1 MSATSNN
8 PKQTD
13 DFISIQDLL
22 YLCLSKWYWF
32 AISLAI
38 TLAIAVLYIK
48 MTPPTYVRTASILIK
63 EDTKGGSLSGD
74 VSGLSDIG
82 LFQTNTN
89 VNNEILSL
97 KSPAI
102 MLDVVKRLH
111 LDINYTIPGSFHDK
125 VIYGTNQP
133 ITVSFINLPD
143 NETAQCSVS
152 LLTDN
157 LIEIYDFQL
166 NDEICENVQKIKGNL
181 QDTLSTP
188 VGKLVITPTKYYNG
202 KTDTPIRVSKSNT
215 LSTASGYT
223 QRLSVSLSEEK
234 SSVVDLSFSDVSTQR
249 AEDVLNTLISV
260 YNENWVKDK
269 NQIAISTSMF
279 INDRLAVIEQELGNV
294 DENIS
299 SFKSKN
305 LLPNV
310 EAASSMYMRQSS
322 EATSQ
327 LQVLNN
333 QLYMAR
339 YIHNY
344 MTSNNGKN
352 QLLPANS
359 GIESPSI
366 ENQISEYNTAQ
377 LQRNNLVANSSE
389 QNPLVID
396 LDQSLQSMRKAII
409 TSIDNLIVTLN
420 AQIKSV
426 QQEEQQTTSRIAANP
441 TQAKYLLSVERQQ
454 KVKEAL
460 YLFLLQKREEN
471 ELSQAFTAYNTRIIT
486 PPYGK
491 MIPTAPVKK
500 NILMVAIALGL
511 LIPVV
516 IIFIMENMNTRVR
529 GKKDIEN
536 LTLPFVGEIPLSYR
550 KKKRLPFRKSQPE
563 SYSIV
568 VKEKNRNVINE
579 AFRVVRTNLEF
590 MQGKNGHSPIIMVTS
605 MNPGSGKTFI
615 TMNLATSL
623 AIKGKKVL
631 AIDLDL
637 RKASLSTYI
646 QSPGKGVTNY
656 LIGQV
661 NTYNEVIVKGE
672 THPNLDILPV
682 GTIPPNPTELLARD
696 GLDKAIETLKKNF
709 EYVILDTAPV
719 GMVTD
724 TLLIG
729 RVADLSVYVCR
740 ADYTRKNEYT
750 LINELIDGNKLPNL
764 CTVINGLD
772 LKKRKYG
779 YYYGYGKYGKYYGYG
794 KRYGYGYGYGEQY
807 NDKE

>member
-13 DFISIQDLL
+13 DFVSIQDLL

-38 TLAIAVLYIK
+38 TLIIAVLYIK

-111 LDINYTIPGSFHDK
+111 LDINYTVPGSFHDK
-125 VIYGTNQP
+125 VIYGTNLP
-133 ITVSFINLPD
+133 ITVTFIDLPD

-166 NDEICENVQKIKGNL
+166 NGEICENTKKIKGNL

-188 VGKLVITPTKYYNG
+188 VGKLVITPTKYYKG
-202 KTDTPIRVSKSNT
+202 KTDIPILVSKSNM
-215 LSTASGYT
+215 LSTANRYA
-223 QRLSVSLSEEK
+223 QHLSVSLSEEK

-260 YNENWVKDK
+260 YNENWIKDK

-294 DENIS
+294 DEDIS

-310 EAASSMYMRQSS
+310 EAASSMYMQQSS

-327 LQVLNN
+327 LLVLNN

-426 QQEEQQTTSRIAANP
+426 QQEEQQTTSRIAASP

-529 GKKDIEN
+529 GRKDIEN
-536 LTLPFVGEIPLSYR
+536 LTLPFAGEIPLSYR
-550 KKKRLPFRKSQPE
+550 KKKRLPFHKPQSE

-623 AIKGKKVL
+623 AIKGKKIL

-682 GTIPPNPTELLARD
+682 GTIPPNPTELLFENH
-696 GLDKAIETLKKNF
+696 LEQMLSELKNQYDYIF
-709 EYVILDTAPV
+709 IDCPPV
-719 GMVTD
+719 E
-724 TLLIG
+724 I
-729 RVADLSVYVCR
+729 VADTSIINKYADQTLFVIR
-740 ADYTRKNEYT
+740 AELLERVMLPEIEKFYQTHKYKNMFLLLNGTTDAYTRY
-750 LINELIDGNKLPNL
+750 GYH
-764 CTVINGLD
+764 
-772 LKKRKYG
+772 KYG
-779 YYYGYGKYGKYYGYG
+779 YRYGYHYGYGSGYHHSSDE
-794 KRYGYGYGYGEQY
+794 K
-807 NDKE
+807 

>member
-8 PKQTD
+8 PNQTD

-133 ITVSFINLPD
+133 ITASFIDLPD
-143 NETAQCSVS
+143 NEMAQCSVS

-157 LIEIYDFQL
+157 LIEVYDFQL
-166 NDEICENVQKIKGNL
+166 NGEICENAQKIKGNL

-215 LSTASGYT
+215 LSTANRYA
-223 QRLSVSLSEEK
+223 QHLSVSLSEEK

-294 DENIS
+294 DEDIS

-310 EAASSMYMRQSS
+310 EAASSMYMKQSS

-359 GIESPSI
+359 GIESPGI

-426 QQEEQQTTSRIAANP
+426 QQEEQQTTSRIAASP

-529 GKKDIEN
+529 GRKDIEN
-536 LTLPFVGEIPLSYR
+536 LTLPFAGEIPLSYR
-550 KKKRLPFRKSQPE
+550 KKKRLPFCKPQQE

-590 MQGKNGHSPIIMVTS
+590 MQGQNGHSPIIMVTS

-682 GTIPPNPTELLARD
+682 GTIPPNPTELLFES
-696 GLDKAIETLKKNF
+696 LLEQMLSELKNQYDYIF
-709 EYVILDTAPV
+709 IDCPPV
-719 GMVTD
+719 EM
-724 TLLIG
+724 
-729 RVADLSVYVCR
+729 VADTSIINKYVDQTLFVIR
-740 ADYTRKNEYT
+740 AELLERTMLPEIEKFYQTHKYKNMVLLLNGTTDAYTY
-750 LINELIDGNKLPNL
+750 GYH
-764 CTVINGLD
+764 
-772 LKKRKYG
+772 KYG
-779 YYYGYGKYGKYYGYG
+779 YRYGYHYGYGKGYS
-794 KRYGYGYGYGEQY
+794 EE
-807 NDKE
+807 N

>member
-8 PKQTD
+8 LKQTD

-38 TLAIAVLYIK
+38 TLVIAVLYIK

-111 LDINYTIPGSFHDK
+111 LDINYTVPGSFHDK

-133 ITVSFINLPD
+133 ITVSFIDLPD

-152 LLTDN
+152 LLADN
-157 LIEIYDFQL
+157 LIEVYDFQL
-166 NDEICENVQKIKGNL
+166 NGEIRENAQKIKGDL

-188 VGKLVITPTKYYNG
+188 VGKLVIDPTKYYNG
-202 KTDTPIRVSKSNT
+202 KTDTPIQVSKSNT
-215 LSTASGYT
+215 LSTASGYA
-223 QRLSVSLSEEK
+223 QHLSVSLSEEK
-234 SSVVDLSFSDVSTQR
+234 STVVDLSFSDVSTQR

-294 DENIS
+294 DEDIS

-310 EAASSMYMRQSS
+310 EAASSMYMQQSS

-426 QQEEQQTTSRIAANP
+426 QQEEQQTTSRIAASP

-550 KKKRLPFRKSQPE
+550 KKKRLPFRKPQPE

-682 GTIPPNPTELLARD
+682 GIIPPNPTELLFKNH
-696 GLDKAIETLKKNF
+696 LEQMLSELKNQYDYIF
-709 EYVILDTAPV
+709 IDCPPV
-719 GMVTD
+719 E
-724 TLLIG
+724 I
-729 RVADLSVYVCR
+729 VADTSIINKYVDQTLFVIR
-740 ADYTRKNEYT
+740 AELLERAMLPEIEKFYQTHKYKNMFLLLNGTTDAYTRY
-750 LINELIDGNKLPNL
+750 GYH
-764 CTVINGLD
+764 
-772 LKKRKYG
+772 KYG
-779 YYYGYGKYGKYYGYG
+779 YRYGYHYGYGSGYH
-794 KRYGYGYGYGEQY
+794 Y
-807 NDKE
+807 NSEET

>member
-13 DFISIQDLL
+13 DFISVQDLL

-38 TLAIAVLYIK
+38 TLVIAVLYIK

-63 EDTKGGSLSGD
+63 EDTKGSSLSGD

-97 KSPAI
+97 KSPTI

-111 LDINYTIPGSFHDK
+111 LDINYTVSGSFHDK

-133 ITVSFINLPD
+133 ITVSFIDLPD

-152 LLTDN
+152 LPTDN
-157 LIEIYDFQL
+157 QIEIYDFQL
-166 NDEICENVQKIKGNL
+166 NGEICENAQKIKGNL

-188 VGKLVITPTKYYNG
+188 VGKLVIAPTKYYNG

-215 LSTASGYT
+215 LSTANGYA
-223 QRLSVSLSEEK
+223 QHLSVSLSEEK
-234 SSVVDLSFSDVSTQR
+234 STVVDLSFSDVSTQR
-249 AEDVLNTLISV
+249 VEDVLNTLISV

-294 DENIS
+294 DEDIS

-310 EAASSMYMRQSS
+310 EAASSMYMQQSS

-366 ENQISEYNTAQ
+366 ESQISEYNTAQ

-396 LDQSLQSMRKAII
+396 LDQTLQSMRKAII

-426 QQEEQQTTSRIAANP
+426 QQEEQQTTSRIAASP

-550 KKKRLPFRKSQPE
+550 KKKRLPFRKPQPE

-579 AFRVVRTNLEF
+579 AFRVIRTNLEF

-623 AIKGKKVL
+623 AIKGKKAL

-661 NTYNEVIVKGE
+661 NTYNEVIVKGK

-682 GTIPPNPTELLARD
+682 GTIPPNPTELLFENH
-696 GLDKAIETLKKNF
+696 LEQMLSELKNQYDYIF
-709 EYVILDTAPV
+709 IDCPPV
-719 GMVTD
+719 E
-724 TLLIG
+724 I
-729 RVADLSVYVCR
+729 VADTSIINKYADQTLFVIR
-740 ADYTRKNEYT
+740 AELLERTMLPEIEKFYQTHKYKNMFLLLNGTTDAYTRY
-750 LINELIDGNKLPNL
+750 GYH
-764 CTVINGLD
+764 
-772 LKKRKYG
+772 KYG
-779 YYYGYGKYGKYYGYG
+779 YRYGYHYGYGSGYHHSSDE
-794 KRYGYGYGYGEQY
+794 K
-807 NDKE
+807 

>member
-8 PKQTD
+8 PNQTD

-133 ITVSFINLPD
+133 ITASFIDLPD
-143 NETAQCSVS
+143 NEMAQCSVS

-157 LIEIYDFQL
+157 LIEVYDFQL
-166 NDEICENVQKIKGNL
+166 NGEICENAQKIKGNL

-215 LSTASGYT
+215 LSTANRYA
-223 QRLSVSLSEEK
+223 QHLSVSLSEEK

-294 DENIS
+294 DEDIS
-299 SFKSKN
+299 SFKGKN

-310 EAASSMYMRQSS
+310 EAASSMYMKQSS

-359 GIESPSI
+359 GIESPGI

-426 QQEEQQTTSRIAANP
+426 QQEEQQTTSRIAASP

-529 GKKDIEN
+529 GRKDIEN
-536 LTLPFVGEIPLSYR
+536 LTLPFAGEIPLSYR
-550 KKKRLPFRKSQPE
+550 KKKRLPFCKPQQE

-590 MQGKNGHSPIIMVTS
+590 MQGQNGHSPIIMVTS

-682 GTIPPNPTELLARD
+682 GTIPPNPTELLFES
-696 GLDKAIETLKKNF
+696 LLEQMLSELKNQYDYIF
-709 EYVILDTAPV
+709 IDCPPV
-719 GMVTD
+719 EM
-724 TLLIG
+724 
-729 RVADLSVYVCR
+729 VADTSIINKYVDQTLFVIR
-740 ADYTRKNEYT
+740 AELLERTMLPEIEKFYQTHKYKNMVLLLNGTTDAYTY
-750 LINELIDGNKLPNL
+750 GYH
-764 CTVINGLD
+764 
-772 LKKRKYG
+772 KYG
-779 YYYGYGKYGKYYGYG
+779 YRYGYHYGYGKGYS
-794 KRYGYGYGYGEQY
+794 EE
-807 NDKE
+807 N

>member
-8 PKQTD
+8 LKQTD

-125 VIYGTNQP
+125 VIYGTNLP
-133 ITVSFINLPD
+133 ITASFIDLPD

-152 LLTDN
+152 LLADN
-157 LIEIYDFQL
+157 LIEVYDFQL
-166 NDEICENVQKIKGNL
+166 NGEICENAQKIKGNL

-202 KTDTPIRVSKSNT
+202 KTDTPIQVSKSNT
-215 LSTASGYT
+215 LSTASGYA
-223 QRLSVSLSEEK
+223 QHLSVSLSEEK
-234 SSVVDLSFSDVSTQR
+234 STVVDLSFSDVSIQR

-294 DENIS
+294 DEDIS

-310 EAASSMYMRQSS
+310 EAASSMYMQQSS

-359 GIESPSI
+359 GIESSSI
-366 ENQISEYNTAQ
+366 ETQISEYNTAQ

-426 QQEEQQTTSRIAANP
+426 QQEEQQTTSRIAASP

-550 KKKRLPFRKSQPE
+550 KKKRLPFRKPQPE
-563 SYSIV
+563 PYSIV

-646 QSPGKGVTNY
+646 QSPEKGVTNY
-656 LIGQV
+656 LIGQA
-661 NTYNEVIVKGE
+661 NTYNEVIVKGK

-682 GTIPPNPTELLARD
+682 GTIPPNPTELLFENH
-696 GLDKAIETLKKNF
+696 LEQMLSELKNQYDYIF
-709 EYVILDTAPV
+709 IDCPPV
-719 GMVTD
+719 E
-724 TLLIG
+724 I
-729 RVADLSVYVCR
+729 VADTSIINKYADQTLFVIR
-740 ADYTRKNEYT
+740 AELLERTMLPEIEKFYQTDKYKNMVLLLNGTTDAYTY
-750 LINELIDGNKLPNL
+750 GYH
-764 CTVINGLD
+764 
-772 LKKRKYG
+772 KYG
-779 YYYGYGKYGKYYGYG
+779 YRYGYHYGYGKGYS
-794 KRYGYGYGYGEQY
+794 
-807 NDKE
+807 KED

>member
-13 DFISIQDLL
+13 DFVSIQDLL

-38 TLAIAVLYIK
+38 TLIIAVLYIK

-111 LDINYTIPGSFHDK
+111 LDINYTVPGNFHDK
-125 VIYGTNQP
+125 VIYGTNLP
-133 ITVSFINLPD
+133 ITVTFIDLPD

-166 NDEICENVQKIKGNL
+166 NGEICENTKKIKGNL

-188 VGKLVITPTKYYNG
+188 VGKLVITPTKHYNG
-202 KTDTPIRVSKSNT
+202 KSNIPIEASKSNM
-215 LSTASGYT
+215 LSTASRYA
-223 QRLSVSLSEEK
+223 QHLSVSLSEEK

-294 DENIS
+294 DEDIS

-310 EAASSMYMRQSS
+310 EAASNMYMQQSS

-366 ENQISEYNTAQ
+366 ENQISEYNTTQ

-426 QQEEQQTTSRIAANP
+426 QQEEQQTTSRIAASP

-491 MIPTAPVKK
+491 MIPTAPIKK

-529 GKKDIEN
+529 GRKDIEN
-536 LTLPFVGEIPLSYR
+536 LTLPFIGEIPLSYR
-550 KKKRLPFRKSQPE
+550 KKKRLLFRKPQPE

-661 NTYNEVIVKGE
+661 NTYNEVIIKGE

-682 GTIPPNPTELLARD
+682 GTIPPNPTELLFENH
-696 GLDKAIETLKKNF
+696 LEQMLSELKNQYDYIF
-709 EYVILDTAPV
+709 IDCPPV
-719 GMVTD
+719 E
-724 TLLIG
+724 I
-729 RVADLSVYVCR
+729 VADTSIINKYVDQTLFVIR
-740 ADYTRKNEYT
+740 AELLERVMLPEIEKFYQTHKYNNMVLLLNGTTDAYTR
-750 LINELIDGNKLPNL
+750 
-764 CTVINGLD
+764 
-772 LKKRKYG
+772 YG
-779 YYYGYGKYGKYYGYG
+779 YHRYGYRYGYHYGYGSGYHQNS
-794 KRYGYGYGYGEQY
+794 E
-807 NDKE
+807 EI

>member
-1 MSATSNN
+1 MPATSNN

-13 DFISIQDLL
+13 DFVSIQDLL

-38 TLAIAVLYIK
+38 ALTIAILHIK

-82 LFQTNTN
+82 LFQTSTN

-111 LDINYTIPGSFHDK
+111 LDINYTVPGNFHDK
-125 VIYGTNQP
+125 VIYGTNLP
-133 ITVSFINLPD
+133 ITVTFIDLPD

-166 NDEICENVQKIKGNL
+166 NGEICENTKKIKGNL

-188 VGKLVITPTKYYNG
+188 VGKLVITPTKYYKG
-202 KTDTPIRVSKSNT
+202 KTDIPILVSKSNM
-215 LSTASGYT
+215 LSTANRYA
-223 QRLSVSLSEEK
+223 QHLSVSLSEEK

-260 YNENWVKDK
+260 YNENWIKDK

-294 DENIS
+294 DEDIS

-310 EAASSMYMRQSS
+310 EAASSMYMQQSS

-327 LQVLNN
+327 LLVLNN

-426 QQEEQQTTSRIAANP
+426 QQEEQQTTSRIAASP

-529 GKKDIEN
+529 GRKDIEN
-536 LTLPFVGEIPLSYR
+536 LTLPFAGEIPLSYR
-550 KKKRLPFRKSQPE
+550 KKKRLPFHKPQSE

-623 AIKGKKVL
+623 AIKGKKIL

-682 GTIPPNPTELLARD
+682 GTIPPNPTELLFENH
-696 GLDKAIETLKKNF
+696 LEQMLSELKNQYDYIF
-709 EYVILDTAPV
+709 IDCPPV
-719 GMVTD
+719 E
-724 TLLIG
+724 I
-729 RVADLSVYVCR
+729 VADTSIINKYADQTLFVIR
-740 ADYTRKNEYT
+740 AELLERAMLPEIEKFYQTHKYKNMV
-750 LINELIDGNKLPNL
+750 LLL
-764 CTVINGLD
+764 NGTTD
-772 LKKRKYG
+772 AYNRYGYHKYG
-779 YYYGYGKYGKYYGYG
+779 YRYGYHYGYGSGYHQNSDE
-794 KRYGYGYGYGEQY
+794 K
-807 NDKE
+807 

>member
-8 PKQTD
+8 PNQTD

-133 ITVSFINLPD
+133 ITASFIDLPD
-143 NETAQCSVS
+143 NEMAQCSVS

-157 LIEIYDFQL
+157 LIEVYDFQL
-166 NDEICENVQKIKGNL
+166 NGEICENAQKIKGNL

-215 LSTASGYT
+215 LSTANRYA
-223 QRLSVSLSEEK
+223 QHLSVSLSEEK

-294 DENIS
+294 DEDIS

-310 EAASSMYMRQSS
+310 EAASSMYMKQSS

-359 GIESPSI
+359 GIESPGI

-426 QQEEQQTTSRIAANP
+426 QQEEQQTTSRIAASP

-529 GKKDIEN
+529 GRKDIEN
-536 LTLPFVGEIPLSYR
+536 LTLPFAGEIPLSYR
-550 KKKRLPFRKSQPE
+550 KKKRLPFCKPQQE

-590 MQGKNGHSPIIMVTS
+590 MQGQNGHSPIIMVTS

-682 GTIPPNPTELLARD
+682 GTIPPNPTELLFES
-696 GLDKAIETLKKNF
+696 LLEQMLSELKNQYDYIF
-709 EYVILDTAPV
+709 IDCPPV
-719 GMVTD
+719 EM
-724 TLLIG
+724 
-729 RVADLSVYVCR
+729 VADTSIINKYVDQTLFVIR
-740 ADYTRKNEYT
+740 AELLERTMLPEIEKFYQTHKYKNMVLLLNGTTDAYTY
-750 LINELIDGNKLPNL
+750 GYH
-764 CTVINGLD
+764 
-772 LKKRKYG
+772 KYG
-779 YYYGYGKYGKYYGYG
+779 YRYGYHYGYGKGYSEG
-794 KRYGYGYGYGEQY
+794 
-807 NDKE
+807 N

>member
-1 MSATSNN
+1 MSATANN

-125 VIYGTNQP
+125 VIYGTNLP
-133 ITVSFINLPD
+133 ITASFIDLPD

-152 LLTDN
+152 LLADN
-157 LIEIYDFQL
+157 LIEVYDFQL
-166 NDEICENVQKIKGNL
+166 NGEICESTQKIKGNL

-202 KTDTPIRVSKSNT
+202 KTDTPIQVSKSNT
-215 LSTASGYT
+215 LSTASGYA
-223 QRLSVSLSEEK
+223 QHLSVSLSEEK
-234 SSVVDLSFSDVSTQR
+234 STVVDLSFSDVSIQR

-294 DENIS
+294 DEDIS

-310 EAASSMYMRQSS
+310 EAASSMYMQQSS

-359 GIESPSI
+359 GIESSSI
-366 ENQISEYNTAQ
+366 ETQISEYNTAQ

-426 QQEEQQTTSRIAANP
+426 QQEEQQTTSRIAASP

-500 NILMVAIALGL
+500 NILTVAIALGL

-550 KKKRLPFRKSQPE
+550 KKKRLPFRKPQPE

-579 AFRVVRTNLEF
+579 AFRVIRTNLEF

-615 TMNLATSL
+615 SMNLATSL

-646 QSPGKGVTNY
+646 QSPEKGVTNY

-682 GTIPPNPTELLARD
+682 GTIPPNPTELLFENH
-696 GLDKAIETLKKNF
+696 LEQMLSELKNQYDYIF
-709 EYVILDTAPV
+709 IDCPPV
-719 GMVTD
+719 E
-724 TLLIG
+724 I
-729 RVADLSVYVCR
+729 VADTSIINKYVDQTLFVIR
-740 ADYTRKNEYT
+740 AELLERAMLPEIEKFYQTHKYKNMVLLLNGTTDAYTRY
-750 LINELIDGNKLPNL
+750 GYH
-764 CTVINGLD
+764 
-772 LKKRKYG
+772 KYG
-779 YYYGYGKYGKYYGYG
+779 YRYGYHYGYGSGYHQNSDE
-794 KRYGYGYGYGEQY
+794 K
-807 NDKE
+807 

>member
-111 LDINYTIPGSFHDK
+111 LDINYTVSGSFHDK

-133 ITVSFINLPD
+133 ITVSFIDLPD
-143 NETAQCSVS
+143 NETAQCAVS

-157 LIEIYDFQL
+157 LIEVYDFQL
-166 NDEICENVQKIKGNL
+166 NGEICENTQKIKGNL

-202 KTDTPIRVSKSNT
+202 KSNTPIWVNKSNT
-215 LSTASGYT
+215 LSTASGYA
-223 QRLSVSLSEEK
+223 QHLAVSLSEEK
-234 SSVVDLSFSDVSTQR
+234 STVVDLSFSDVSTQR
-249 AEDVLNTLISV
+249 A
-260 YNENWVKDK
+260 
-269 NQIAISTSMF
+269 SMF

-294 DENIS
+294 DEDIS

-310 EAASSMYMRQSS
+310 EAASSMYMQQSS

-366 ENQISEYNTAQ
+366 ETQISEYNTAQ

-426 QQEEQQTTSRIAANP
+426 QQEEQQTTSRIAASP

-550 KKKRLPFRKSQPE
+550 KKKRLPFRKPQPE

-661 NTYNEVIVKGE
+661 NTYNEVTVKGK

-682 GTIPPNPTELLARD
+682 GTIPPNPTELLFENH
-696 GLDKAIETLKKNF
+696 LEQMLSELKNQYDYIF
-709 EYVILDTAPV
+709 IDCPPV
-719 GMVTD
+719 E
-724 TLLIG
+724 I
-729 RVADLSVYVCR
+729 VADTSIINKYVDQTLFVIR
-740 ADYTRKNEYT
+740 AELLERAMLPEIEKFYQTNKYKNMFLLLNGTTDAYTRY
-750 LINELIDGNKLPNL
+750 GYH
-764 CTVINGLD
+764 
-772 LKKRKYG
+772 KYG
-779 YYYGYGKYGKYYGYG
+779 YRYGYHYGYGSGYHQNSD
-794 KRYGYGYGYGEQY
+794 EI
-807 NDKE
+807 